1 MGEYT
6 PLLFIRGF
14 VVFCGMNVA
23 LFGNTDI
30 IVGYCGS
37 SDVMRHNMLKKVLLV
52 LHTNKKYH
60 FPLLTYWTLQTWGE
74 IAPLSK
80 N

>member
-1 MGEYT
+1 MGECT

-37 SDVMRHNMLKKVLLV
+37 SDVMRHNMLKKVLL
-52 LHTNKKYH
+52 
-60 FPLLTYWTLQTWGE
+60 
-74 IAPLSK
+74 
-80 N
+80 